1 MRPPRNKYSTVDVTY
16 KTIGSLPPPREG
28 RGVATMDKFVSI
40 ELQGKVVNERRDA
53 AARRSLGFFLD
64 LIFASFTKEF
74 ADVALESL
82 IVPLSSIPS
91 AARRSMSSES
101 HNNRS
106 GSESIELYDR
116 ENKRWRWNLPLIDS
130 PSAIQTGSES
140 SDIPS
145 NLQSLSSEQQV
156 ALFFNCITDAVTASR
171 ANLKAGKFFTKGSH
185 RRQWLANWSKT
196 SLPGSTGYSRKP
208 DLVLVDNDAM
218 SHDEITWLSPKVIA
232 EYTKETFQPASRI
245 GKTMDTKAYLV
256 LVDQPW
262 RRFILGLSIANCDL
276 RVHFYDHSG
285 GAISPAFNIHAD
297 AQHFFFII
305 AALAFGCRAS
315 IGFDLTVEIHP
326 PPLKRRRRSAREI
339 ASSAKETDDD
349 PDPTEEQ
356 SILPLTK
363 TPDPIH
369 HDPLS
374 PPRAEPLPPPPTPNT
389 FPPPSSPNPDLPPV
403 IGKIRVGDIYYEIID
418 ILFSSTGFIGRGT
431 ICYLAR
437 YEGVYYVIKD
447 HWVRDLDQDGICDPM
462 MIHEAR
468 MMEYVKDIDGVPK
481 LHGAWVVEAEEGVPD
496 STSRY
501 REEKYRKMQSPR
513 THVRLAMTPCA
524 RPLTMFKSK
533 KELIIC
539 IRGVL
544 GIIQQALER
553 GVLHRDCSLFN
564 TMIEDLPDGASRG
577 FLLDW
582 EFAVEITKRGEYS
595 VGGTGTLPFMSVN
608 ILRQLESAF
617 AKSAAVTA
625 QTIRKTASL
634 TRVFINRPISICHT
648 YADDVESLLYV
659 LIWVIVMYDGPLG
672 HERRDIGH
680 EKTFL
685 SLWSEKAASDL
696 AIARHAKF
704 SFLIDSDRKI
714 LDDAVTP
721 YCSNLI
727 PLVHQWRAL
736 HKQALLTDTVVDICD
751 IARVLDK
758 FIAGMLE
765 EHPAE
770 MAYTLNHLTAR
781 HPPESPLPAPPVAT
795 PSGSSKRLRDD
806 VRSMGNPPLP
816 SKRFKSGL

>member
-1 MRPPRNKYSTVDVTY
+1 MSTTKMRPPRNKYSTVDVTY
-16 KTIGSLPPPREG
+16 KTISSLPPPREG
-28 RGVATMDKFVSI
+28 QGIATMDKFVSI
-40 ELQGKVVNERRDA
+40 ELQGKVVNERRDTA
-53 AARRSLGFFLD
+53 AGRSLGFFLD

-74 ADVALESL
+74 TDVALESL

-91 AARRSMSSES
+91 AACRSMSSKS

-145 NLQSLSSEQQV
+145 NLQSLSSKQQV

-171 ANLKAGKFFTKGSH
+171 ANLKAGKFFTKGLH

-196 SLPGSTGYSRKP
+196 SLPGSTGYFRKP

-232 EYTKETFQPASRI
+232 EYTKETFQPASWI

-262 RRFILGLSIANCDL
+262 QRFILGLSIANCDL

-326 PPLKRRRRSAREI
+326 PPLKGRRRSAREI

-356 SILPLTK
+356 TAS
-363 TPDPIH
+363 TPSYPKY
-369 HDPLS
+369 
-374 PPRAEPLPPPPTPNT
+374 

-447 HWVRDLDQDGICDPM
+447 HWVRDLDQDGICDLM

-533 KELIIC
+533 KELIIFD
-539 IRGVL
+539 RT
-544 GIIQQALER
+544 GIVIQQALER

-617 AKSAAVTA
+617 AKSAA
-625 QTIRKTASL
+625 
-634 TRVFINRPISICHT
+634 
-648 YADDVESLLYV
+648 
-659 LIWVIVMYDGPLG
+659 
-672 HERRDIGH
+672 
-680 EKTFL
+680 
-685 SLWSEKAASDL
+685 AASDL

-704 SFLIDSDRKI
+704 SFLIDSDHKI
-714 LDDAVTP
+714 LDDAITP

-758 FIAGMLE
+758 FIAGMPE